1 MDKINII
8 KATPN
13 FPFLE
18 ATIDGLSYY
27 QLLAGLNAYINTV
40 VDLINSTGIETWKE
54 TVDKISAQV
63 SVLESAV
70 NSNTNSIN
78 SISSKIGDD
87 ELKTDEKTLIG
98 AINELFSTI
107 ASIETSI
114 GNDNLSTTADTLI
127 GAINELVSD
136 IAGLDESSDEFKT
149 DIANLKNSVTKNTND
164 ISQLKV
170 DVMSNTTDILK
181 NTTDISRLKTNVQT
195 NTDGLA
201 TAKTDISQLK
211 TSAQTNTDD
220 LATAKTDIIQLKT
233 NVQTNT
239 DDLSTANLDITK
251 LKTDYTLLDGR
262 VTAVE
267 EVEDNNNNDITA
279 LKTKVGT
286 SALATTSQN
295 LSDAVNE
302 LKSAIG
308 TGGEGEKT
316 PVTSETTIT
325 VSGTTAVDAVQLNPN
340 GVDGNGND
348 GLGNKTFAKKL
359 EENSGVIK
367 NYDSR
372 LTVVE
377 TTTAGLATDINSAKS
392 NISSLQE
399 DSEMFTSDITT
410 ITNNI
415 GKLTELT
422 TTVKN
427 TLVDAINEVNAK
439 PSGGGET
446 TPISNN
452 TNITTTGKYAL
463 DAVQNNAD
471 VADTLRNLI
480 AGLQSLYNTLSGN
493 VTELT
498 SKVSTNTSDISDLTN
513 SVSSNTNNIGTL
525 TDLTTTDKD
534 TLVNAI
540 NEINAKP
547 SGETTPISNETNITA
562 TGTYALDAVQ
572 NNENIDNSLRKL
584 IKDLTALVG
593 SLDDLNNAI
602 VGNTIVDS
610 INNLKNIIPDIKLT
624 NNANTE
630 LNYGLLANLLRVDK
644 NYKMSEGGLD
654 ATSTVTSGNITAAQ
668 YGNPAH
674 LTIGQFVNY
683 TKDIATT
690 TSSTLFGCTS
700 DIDDTDSS
708 DKVDLYGFG
717 NIAFL
722 NIRNITKAQ
731 LTTGYSLATFLNKY
745 GLDSYTAYDGVVWDN
760 TTGLTRGVQLDGE
773 SMTVTA
779 IAPNTLTG
787 NFYTGFILIKTNIA
801 IFNA

>member
-40 VDLINSTGIETWKE
+40 VDLINTTGIEDWKA

-63 SVLESAV
+63 SVLATSV
-70 NSNTNSIN
+70 SGNSDSIN
-78 SISSKIGDD
+78 KITSQIGTD

-98 AINELFSTI
+98 AVNELFATI
-107 ASIETSI
+107 ASVETAI
-114 GNDNLSTTADTLI
+114 GNENLTTTADTLI

-149 DIANLKNSVTKNTND
+149 DIANLKNSVTQNTND
-164 ISQLKV
+164 IS
-170 DVMSNTTDILK
+170 
-181 NTTDISRLKTNVQT
+181 
-195 NTDGLA
+195 
-201 TAKTDISQLK
+201 
-211 TSAQTNTDD
+211 
-220 LATAKTDIIQLKT
+220 QLKT

-239 DDLSTANLDITK
+239 DDIATAKTDITK

-267 EVEDNNNNDITA
+267 EVEENNNNDITA

-286 SALATTSQN
+286 STLATTSQN

-348 GLGNKTFAKKL
+348 GLGNKTFAKRL
-359 EENSGVIK
+359 EENSGVIE

-377 TTTAGLATDINSAKS
+377 TTTAGLTTDINSAKS

-399 DSEMFTSDITT
+399 DSEMFTTDITT
-410 ITNNI
+410 ITANI

-446 TPISNN
+446 TPISND
-452 TNITTTGKYAL
+452 TNITTTGMYALDAVQNNANVANSLRNLIAGLQRLYNTLSGNVTDLTSKVSTNTSNISSLTNSTGTLTELTTTAKNTLVEAINEVNAKPSPISNESNITDTGTYAL

-471 VADTLRNLI
+471 VANTLRNLI
-480 AGLQSLYNTLSGN
+480 VGLESLYNTLSSN
-493 VTELT
+493 VTDLT
-498 SKVSTNTSDISDLTN
+498 SKVSTNTSNISSLTN
-513 SVSSNTNNIGTL
+513 SIGSL
-525 TDLTTTDKD
+525 SELTTTAKNTLVEAVNEVNASFFNGTSQGGMCTQNLSGMYVDTLFNSSIWNRDITLNQPAILIVDIYNNTHTGGSYYDFAYKANGHYYPYVNNPTELKSISYTDIPININENRHDIFYIPKNVTFKFWSNDFNDKD
-534 TLVNAI
+534 DVA
-540 NEINAKP
+540 
-547 SGETTPISNETNITA
+547 
-562 TGTYALDAVQ
+562 D
-572 NNENIDNSLRKL
+572 
-584 IKDLTALVG
+584 G
-593 SLDDLNNAI
+593 S
-602 VGNTIVDS
+602 
-610 INNLKNIIPDIKLT
+610 
-624 NNANTE
+624 
-630 LNYGLLANLLRVDK
+630 YFYR
-644 NYKMSEGGLD
+644 MS
-654 ATSTVTSGNITAAQ
+654 
-668 YGNPAH
+668 
-674 LTIGQFVNY
+674 
-683 TKDIATT
+683 
-690 TSSTLFGCTS
+690 
-700 DIDDTDSS
+700 
-708 DKVDLYGFG
+708 
-717 NIAFL
+717 
-722 NIRNITKAQ
+722 AQ
-731 LTTGYSLATFLNKY
+731 LLYLNTD
-745 GLDSYTAYDGVVWDN
+745 GLG
-760 TTGLTRGVQLDGE
+760 
-773 SMTVTA
+773 
-779 IAPNTLTG
+779 
-787 NFYTGFILIKTNIA
+787 
-801 IFNA
+801 